1 MYDKI
6 LNNDFKSLQLTDFNK
21 IYVSCMVKNVVSF
34 EHNKKRYFYK
44 IVLDDLKFNYDLD
57 KKYNLIDLFEV
68 IKNDIL
74 TSLPF

>member
-34 EHNKKRYFYK
+34 ELNKKRYFYK

-74 TSLPF
+74 IGLPF

>member
-6 LNNDFKSLQLTDFNK
+6 LNSDFKSLQLKDFNK

-34 EHNKKRYFYK
+34 VPNEKRYFYK

-74 TSLPF
+74 IGLPF